1 MRANVAFLALV
12 FLLWGAGCS
21 PQPSPPA
28 GTPASADARSTPQP
42 SPQTPPEVA
51 PSVPP
56 SQEPQQKASTP
67 SSEQGKTG
75 APSSLAR
82 PGSTDQREIKTAT
95 ASAQPTETPSAVALS
110 PAPQSVLLRLK
121 LKPGSTYRYETVI
134 KPESTGTPAQ
144 TLKMITKVTV
154 KQATREGYVLVQQI
168 EDVKSESQ
176 GRTGPEGVFQSMKNL
191 TIETTVNE
199 QGKVLKQNV
208 QTEDP
213 FVKQILQSIGSPG
226 SSLSPTGMN
235 FPNKPVQVGTRWSD
249 KLGVAKMLS
258 ETLKT
263 FGPISPSAFDVNKD
277 EITYE
282 VKAIRQKGSQTVVV
296 VEVKISADIGFKIQP
311 PSEAKSQQPLTGAI
325 KTTSSGTMEISADT
339 GLLLSA
345 IMDTVTETRSDT
357 FTTEQKM
364 KTEMRMIP

>member
-1 MRANVAFLALV
+1 MRTKVALFSCV

-28 GTPASADARSTPQP
+28 GTPASADARSAPQP
-42 SPQTPPEVA
+42 SPQAPAEVS
-51 PSVPP
+51 PKVPP

-67 SSEQGKTG
+67 SSEQGKTS
-75 APSSLAR
+75 APSSLAK

-110 PAPQSVLLRLK
+110 PAPQSVLLRLD

-144 TLKMITKVTV
+144 PLKMITKVTV

-168 EDVKSESQ
+168 EDVKSEGQ
-176 GRTGPEGVFQSMKNL
+176 GGAGTEGVFQSMKNL
-191 TIETTVNE
+191 KIETTVNK
-199 QGKVLKQNV
+199 QGKVLKQDV
-208 QTEDP
+208 QTQDA

-249 KLGVAKMLS
+249 KLGMGKMLS

-263 FGPISPSAFDVNKD
+263 FGSISPSNIDVKKD

-282 VKAIRQKGSQTVVV
+282 VKAIRQKGSQTIVV
-296 VEVKISADIGFKIQP
+296 VEVKIAADIEFKIQP
-311 PSEAKSQQPLTGAI
+311 PSEAKSQQPFTGAV
-325 KTTSSGTMEISADT
+325 KTTSSGTWEISADT
-339 GLLLSA
+339 GLLLSS
-345 IMDTVTETRSDT
+345 IMDSVTETRSGT
-357 FTTEQKM
+357 FTMEQKM
-364 KTEMRMIP
+364 KTEMRQIP